1 MKILQQ
7 QASLKAGVLKLLCIM
22 LLFFFA
28 GCKKG
33 VENPPTPKVSIVAS
47 GLLAPMGIE
56 TDRTG
61 NIWIAETGTANNDG
75 KVVIVSPNRGKSGK
89 NHAVAYDAIIN
100 LASIRN
106 AESNEIEGP
115 AHMLYDKGMMYI
127 LAGDYLYRA
136 NVSSFKPGDNPID
149 GSKLPFEDIGTYVRG
164 LNIVTPNDSHPY
176 NLMKGPDGDIYITD
190 AGANAII
197 HRESEGHYSVLAKFP
212 NFANPTP
219 VGPPQIQAVPTGIIF
234 DGHDFLVT
242 TLTGFPFLDGAAVI
256 YRVSLSGNVSVYQSG
271 FSTLVSIS
279 DGSVYGHVVLHY
291 GSFGAMGFN
300 PNTGSLMLVN
310 GSASTVITDGL
321 NTPAGLKQIDNHSW
335 YVTSMGDGTLLKVEY
350 N

>member
-47 GLLAPMGIE
+47 GLIAPMGIE

-89 NHAVAYDAIIN
+89 NHTVAYDAIIN

-164 LNIVTPNDSHPY
+164 LNIVTPNHSHPY

-197 HRESEGHYSVLAKFP
+197 HRESSA
-212 NFANPTP
+212 
-219 VGPPQIQAVPTGIIF
+219 
-234 DGHDFLVT
+234 VT
-242 TLTGFPFLDGAAVI
+242 TPLTYPSNSKSWA
-256 YRVSLSGNVSVYQSG
+256 
-271 FSTLVSIS
+271 
-279 DGSVYGHVVLHY
+279 
-291 GSFGAMGFN
+291 
-300 PNTGSLMLVN
+300 
-310 GSASTVITDGL
+310 TD
-321 NTPAGLKQIDNHSW
+321 S
-335 YVTSMGDGTLLKVEY
+335 VTSKLA
-350 N
+350 